1 MSRLNWWVYSIE
13 KTINKIFWVCLF
25 LIGVDGEERG
35 NVVGGRVGQCL
46 GRLNCDRTCVEQ
58 G

>member
-1 MSRLNWWVYSIE
+1 MYSIE

-46 GRLNCDRTCVEQ
+46 GRLNCERTCVEQ